1 MFPRTFLRRKTS
13 GSSVLAE
20 KDERLKEK
28 DNVLKEKDNVL
39 KEKDNVLK
47 EKDER
52 LKEILKEK
60 DNVLEEKDERLKE
73 KDNVLKSLELKI
85 LDVETKWMRELSR
98 HEGVI
103 ANRQTVELICRQ
115 NYPKDPPTIA
125 SSKFCWETL
134 IQESVDKKG
143 NKGVTLK
150 PRGLELLKE
159 LEPEQN
165 EFIKQSVATE
175 LKDLYDELR
184 KPLHFAD
191 PVEKGLH
198 IAGPLPLRAAIALVV
213 LQAQAK
219 KNHPRGYFYTDE
231 KGQTLKVLQMGMPLQ
246 LSQVGL

>member
-1 MFPRTFLRRKTS
+1 MLRAGMKLRMMSGWFSRPSWTRANLASEPNVSQDVSSKEDFWKQFL
-13 GSSVLAE
+13 A
-20 KDERLKEK
+20 
-28 DNVLKEKDNVL
+28 
-39 KEKDNVLK
+39 
-47 EKDER
+47 
-52 LKEILKEK
+52 
-60 DNVLEEKDERLKE
+60 EKDERLKE

-165 EFIKQSVATE
+165 EFIKQSVASE
-175 LKDLYDELR
+175 LKDLYHELS

-191 PVEKGLH
+191 PVERGLH
-198 IAGPLPLRAAIALVV
+198 ISGRLPLRAAIPLFV

-219 KNHPRGYFYTDE
+219 KNHPIVYCYTDE
-231 KGQTLKVLQMGMPLQ
+231 KGQTLKILQNGHVTQPQ
-246 LSQVGL
+246 KQDSEE